1 MLDAPYDF
9 SKQAIP
15 FMKAQ
20 HNGKIIMI
28 SSICAI
34 REGGANFGYGVMK
47 AGVAAMARCMA
58 NSLAQYNIQV
68 NAIAPGIIRTD
79 LTERQGCF
87 EDHRYKSTIQKYP
100 AGRLGEPEEIAGV
113 ALFLGSNLS
122 SFMDGQLLIVDGG
135 FSGN

>member
-1 MLDAPYDF
+1 
-9 SKQAIP
+9 
-15 FMKAQ
+15 
-20 HNGKIIMI
+20 
-28 SSICAI
+28 
-34 REGGANFGYGVMK
+34 
-47 AGVAAMARCMA
+47 MARCMA

-87 EDHRYKSTIQKYP
+87 EDHCYKSVIQKYP